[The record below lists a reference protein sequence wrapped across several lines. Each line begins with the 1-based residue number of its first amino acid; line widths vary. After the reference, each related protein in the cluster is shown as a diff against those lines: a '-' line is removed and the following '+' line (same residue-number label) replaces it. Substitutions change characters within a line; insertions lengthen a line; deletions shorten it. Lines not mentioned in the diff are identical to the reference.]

1 MNKPNAYLRE
11 RERRDQHFLD
21 IGEKIGMQKM
31 WDYMQVVLHN
41 PKAMNRDTF
50 GPKRLKIIYEE
61 LSKVANR
68 YSIAFTNEKE
78 ADYYQEELDALNG
91 DIWKDEAFPFYERY
105 PELKKIKYNKPQ
117 KGWK

>member
-11 RERRDQHFLD
+11 REARDQKFLD
-21 IGEKIGMQKM
+21 IGEQIGMQKM
-31 WDYMQVVLHN
+31 WDYIQVVLHN
-41 PKAMNRDTF
+41 PKVMAKDTF
-50 GPKRLKIIYEE
+50 GAARLKKIYEE
-61 LSKVANR
+61 LSRTAAR

-78 ADYYQEELDALNG
+78 ADYYQEELDALIR